1 MKLVEQNKKKK
12 NIMQDIFL
20 LKKYQ
25 LKEKLK
31 LE

>member
-25 LKEKLK
+25 LKEKSK